1 MTKFKWVAPHKIR
14 FIEIKLI
21 VVLNIYI
28 HLVGVNLV

>member
-1 MTKFKWVAPHKIR
+1 MTKFKWAASHKLR

-28 HLVGVNLV
+28 HLA